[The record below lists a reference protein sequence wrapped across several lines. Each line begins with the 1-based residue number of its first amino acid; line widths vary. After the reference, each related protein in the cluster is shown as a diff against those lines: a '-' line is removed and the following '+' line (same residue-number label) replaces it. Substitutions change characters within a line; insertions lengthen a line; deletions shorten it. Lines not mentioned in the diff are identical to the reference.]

1 MKEETLNEI
10 SESLVNG
17 NFSFNKPKI
26 KRMSKSD
33 LLRLILI
40 YNSMSGEDL
49 EKTLNGFTN
58 YLE

>member
-10 SESLVNG
+10 SESLING
-17 NFSFNKPKI
+17 NFSFNKPKL

-40 YNSMSGEDL
+40 YSSMNGEDL
-49 EKTLNGFTN
+49 EETINGFTN

>member
-10 SESLVNG
+10 SESLING
-17 NFSFNKPKI
+17 NWSFNKPKL

-40 YNSMSGEDL
+40 YNSMSGDNL
-49 EKTLNGFTN
+49 EKTIKEFTN

>member
-1 MKEETLNEI
+1 MKEETINEI
-10 SESLVNG
+10 AESLVNG

-40 YNSMSGEDL
+40 YNSMSGDNL
-49 EKTLNGFTN
+49 EKTIKEFTN